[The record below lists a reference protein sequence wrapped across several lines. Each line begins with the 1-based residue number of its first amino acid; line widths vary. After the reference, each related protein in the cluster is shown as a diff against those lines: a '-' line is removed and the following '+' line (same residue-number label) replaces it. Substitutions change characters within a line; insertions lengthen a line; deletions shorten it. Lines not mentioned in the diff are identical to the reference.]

1 MRWGDDFGYR
11 DYVPV
16 GQKLAN
22 ANQYARDVASNSGR
36 EPSPVKSAGR
46 TITKT
51 FWGTAWCDNLKAYSD
66 YSNRLPRGATYLRN
80 GSVVDLVITPG
91 AVEAIVAGS
100 DPYEIE
106 IKIEKL
112 PKAEW
117 TKIKEDC
124 SASIESLLDLLAG
137 KFSKGVMARLTQK
150 TGGLFPS
157 PRQISMSCSCPD
169 YSACCKHLAAVMYGI
184 GCRLDTQ
191 PELLFVLRGVDHT
204 ELISEAVAE
213 GNLDR
218 ELADSSDN
226 SLAGVDLGALFGIEL
241 EQPSAPVTTAA
252 PARSPRKATVNKAG
266 KKAGKSVGTKKKTT
280 GGKTT
285 KKPVPKSSLDDVAV
299 DTTKLNKQLVKTAVK
314 KKVAKSRVP
323 KRPK

>member
-22 ANQYARDVASNSGR
+22 ANQYAREVATKSGR

-106 IKIEKL
+106 IQIEKL

-117 TKIKEDC
+117 TRLKEDC
-124 SASIESLLDLLAG
+124 SASIDSLLDLLAG

-157 PRQISMSCSCPD
+157 PKQISMSCSCPD
-169 YSACCKHLAAVMYGI
+169 YSSCCKHLAAVMYGI

-191 PELLFVLRGVDHT
+191 PELLFVLRVVDHT

-218 ELADSSDN
+218 ELTDGSDN

-252 PARSPRKATVNKAG
+252 AAKRPRKATV
-266 KKAGKSVGTKKKTT
+266 KKAVKGVSAKKTET
-280 GGKTT
+280 DKKST
-285 KKPVPKSSLDDVAV
+285 KKPVPKSSVSNVAV
-299 DTTKLNKQLVKTAVK
+299 DATKLKKQPVKTVVK

>member
-22 ANQYARDVASNSGR
+22 ANQYARDVASKSGR
-36 EPSPVKSAGR
+36 EPSPVKPAGR
-46 TITKT
+46 SITKT

-106 IKIEKL
+106 IQIAKL
-112 PKAEW
+112 PEAEW

-124 SASIESLLDLLAG
+124 SASIDSLLDLLAG

-169 YSACCKHLAAVMYGI
+169 YSSCCKHLAAVMYGI

-218 ELADSSDN
+218 ELTDSSDN

-241 EQPSAPVTTAA
+241 ELPSAPVTTAVTA
-252 PARSPRKATVNKAG
+252 KTPRKATA
-266 KKAGKSVGTKKKTT
+266 KKAVKGVIAKKTT
-280 GGKTT
+280 TDGKTA
-285 KKPVPKSSLDDVAV
+285 KKPVPKSSVSNVAV
-299 DTTKLNKQLVKTAVK
+299 DATKLKKQPVKSAVK

>member
-22 ANQYARDVASNSGR
+22 ANQYAREVASKSGR

-106 IKIEKL
+106 IQIEKL

-117 TKIKEDC
+117 TRLKEDC
-124 SASIESLLDLLAG
+124 SASIDSLLDLLAG

-157 PRQISMSCSCPD
+157 PKQISMSCSCPD
-169 YSACCKHLAAVMYGI
+169 YSSCCKHLAAVMYGI

-218 ELADSSDN
+218 KLTDGSDN

-252 PARSPRKATVNKAG
+252 AAKRPRKATV
-266 KKAGKSVGTKKKTT
+266 KKAVKGISAKKTET
-280 GGKTT
+280 DKKST
-285 KKPVPKSSLDDVAV
+285 KKPVPKSSVSNVAV
-299 DTTKLNKQLVKTAVK
+299 DATKLKKQPVKTVVK

>member
-22 ANQYARDVASNSGR
+22 ANQYAREVASKSGR

-106 IKIEKL
+106 IQIEKL

-117 TKIKEDC
+117 TRLKEDC
-124 SASIESLLDLLAG
+124 SASIDSLLDLLAG

-157 PRQISMSCSCPD
+157 PKQISMSCSCPD
-169 YSACCKHLAAVMYGI
+169 YSSCCKHLAAVMYGI

-218 ELADSSDN
+218 ELTDGSDN

-252 PARSPRKATVNKAG
+252 AAKRPRKATV
-266 KKAGKSVGTKKKTT
+266 KKAVKGVSAKKTET
-280 GGKTT
+280 DKKST
-285 KKPVPKSSLDDVAV
+285 KKPVPKSSVSNVAV
-299 DTTKLNKQLVKTAVK
+299 DATKLKKQPVKTVVK

>member
-1 MRWGDDFGYR
+1 MRWGSDFGWH
-11 DYVPV
+11 DYVPI
-16 GQKLAN
+16 GQKLAK
-22 ANQYARDVASNSGR
+22 ANRYARDMASKSGR
-36 EPSPVKSAGR
+36 EPSPVKPAGR
-46 TITKT
+46 TIAKT

-66 YSNRLPRGATYLRN
+66 FSNRLPRGATYLRN

-91 AVEAIVAGS
+91 KVEAIVAGS
-100 DPYEIE
+100 NPYKIK
-106 IKIEKL
+106 IKIEEL

-124 SASIESLLDLLAG
+124 TASIDSLLDLLAG
-137 KFSKGVMARLTQK
+137 KFSKGVMARLTEK

-157 PRQISMSCSCPD
+157 PRQISMNCSCPD
-169 YSACCKHLAAVMYGI
+169 YSSCCKHLAAVMYGI

-218 ELADSSDN
+218 ELTDRSDT

-241 EQPSAPVTTAA
+241 EQLSESVTTAA
-252 PARSPRKATVNKAG
+252 PVKRPRKATA
-266 KKAGKSVGTKKKTT
+266 KKTLT
-280 GGKTT
+280 AVSVKKTAAAKKSA
-285 KKPVPKSSLDDVAV
+285 KKPLAKSPVSEVA
-299 DTTKLNKQLVKTAVK
+299 TTKLKKQPAKTAVK
-314 KKVAKSRVP
+314 KKVAKSQLP

>member
-22 ANQYARDVASNSGR
+22 ANQYARDVASKSGR
-36 EPSPVKSAGR
+36 EPSPVKPAGR

-106 IKIEKL
+106 IQIEKL

-117 TKIKEDC
+117 TRLKEDC
-124 SASIESLLDLLAG
+124 SASIDSLLDLLAG

-157 PRQISMSCSCPD
+157 PKQISMSCSCPD
-169 YSACCKHLAAVMYGI
+169 YSSCCKHLAAVMYGI

-191 PELLFVLRGVDHT
+191 PELLFVLRGVDHM

-218 ELADSSDN
+218 ELTDSSDN

-241 EQPSAPVTTAA
+241 EQPSAPVTTAV
-252 PARSPRKATVNKAG
+252 PAKSPRKATV
-266 KKAGKSVGTKKKTT
+266 KKAVKGVSAKKTAT
-280 GGKTT
+280 DKKSTR
-285 KKPVPKSSLDDVAV
+285 KPVPKSSVSNVAV
-299 DTTKLNKQLVKTAVK
+299 DATKIKKQPVKTAVK

>member
-22 ANQYARDVASNSGR
+22 ANQYAREVASKSGR

-106 IKIEKL
+106 IQIEKL

-117 TKIKEDC
+117 TRLKEDC
-124 SASIESLLDLLAG
+124 SASIDSLLDLLAG

-157 PRQISMSCSCPD
+157 PKQISMSCSCPD
-169 YSACCKHLAAVMYGI
+169 YSSCCKHLAAVMYGI

-191 PELLFVLRGVDHT
+191 PELLFVLRVVDHT

-218 ELADSSDN
+218 ELTDGSDN

-252 PARSPRKATVNKAG
+252 AAKRPRKATV
-266 KKAGKSVGTKKKTT
+266 KKAVKGVSAKKTET
-280 GGKTT
+280 DKKST
-285 KKPVPKSSLDDVAV
+285 KKPVPKSSVSNVAV
-299 DTTKLNKQLVKTAVK
+299 DATKLKKQPVKTVVK